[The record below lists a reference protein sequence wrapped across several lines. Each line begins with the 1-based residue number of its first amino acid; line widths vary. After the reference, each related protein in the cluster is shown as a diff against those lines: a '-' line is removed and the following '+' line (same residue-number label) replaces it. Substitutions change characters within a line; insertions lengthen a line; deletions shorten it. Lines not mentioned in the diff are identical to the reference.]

1 MLSKTR
7 FSSIIRGFSLKK
19 FGSGLLIPKSELTN
33 KMVRSF
39 NALLCNIKITQDLM
53 NTSNDNH
60 DRNRLFESHS
70 NGETYHEVLDQTSES
85 QVLFHNLNEINTI
98 EDVISTLGEIIH
110 DCEKRNDPLG
120 YFAVLYQKVTI
131 KVKEGIDNHFF
142 DDGMR
147 MEQLDIIFAKR
158 YLKAYFAFRRNEPL
172 TASWT
177 RAFELGSVFEPTVVQ
192 HLMLGINAH
201 INLDLGIAAAEVCRK
216 EDLNDLKNDFI
227 KINKILSSM
236 VDEVQSSLSGIW
248 PVWGILQK
256 RLGQLDNF
264 LINIIIQSARKGAWK
279 FARSIFDKPLDEVK
293 VIVAKRDRQ
302 TARVASIIGKPGK
315 LFGMVIHWIR
325 TLEKGS
331 VADKI
336 QELRLQPYYITA
348 YAKG

>member
-1 MLSKTR
+1 MLSQTKL
-7 FSSIIRGFSLKK
+7 SSKINGFPLEN
-19 FGSGLLIPKSELTN
+19 FGTGLLIPESELTN
-33 KMVRSF
+33 KMVRSIK
-39 NALLCNIKITQDLM
+39 ALLCNIKIIDLM
-53 NTSNDNH
+53 KTVFDIKVTANH
-60 DRNRLFESHS
+60 PEYNLKDRIPLEVTEPKSAPTL
-70 NGETYHEVLDQTSES
+70 ETYNPND
-85 QVLFHNLNEINTI
+85 INTI
-98 EDVISTLGEIIH
+98 EDVISILEEIIQ

-131 KVKEGIDNHFF
+131 KVKEGISNNFF
-142 DDGMR
+142 DNGKR

-158 YLKAYFAFRRNEPL
+158 YLKAYFAFHAKEPL

-177 RAFELGSVFEPTVVQ
+177 RAFESGNVFEPTVLQ
-192 HLMLGINAH
+192 HLILGINAH
-201 INLDLGIAAAEVCRK
+201 INLDLGIAAAELCRK
-216 EDLNDLKNDFI
+216 GNLNDLKNDFI

-236 VDEVQSSLSGIW
+236 VDEVQCSLSGIW

-264 LINIIIQSARKGAWK
+264 LINIIIQSARKRAWK

-293 VIVAKRDRQ
+293 ATVAKRDRQ
-302 TARVASIIGKPGK
+302 TARVAAIIGKPGK

-336 QELRLQPYYITA
+336 QELRLQPYYLTA
-348 YAKG
+348 YAEG